1 MYGSQ
6 GLNGPES
13 LRQSCSAVITTMN
26 KMATAMQEGEY
37 DADKP
42 QGTVSVQTIIT
53 SHISAICLFLPPCQY
68 WSVSPMSL
76 DPASGGESS
85 HRQGWDDWCWGSG
98 SEAGR
103 QRDCHQGGQE
113 VPQDQGDTLV
123 QTPQTKNTQPFLLKL
138 RVPNGWPTL
147 KIKESKTE
155 EV

>member
-42 QGTVSVQTIIT
+42 QGTVSVKTIIT
-53 SHISAICLFLPPCQY
+53 SHISAICLFPPPLPVLISVAHVLRPHQWRWEQPPSGLRWLMLRVWE
-68 WSVSPMSL
+68 WSWKTERLS
-76 DPASGGESS
+76 SGRSRS
-85 HRQGWDDWCWGSG
+85 RSRSRWHTCANTS
-98 SEAGR
+98 
-103 QRDCHQGGQE
+103 
-113 VPQDQGDTLV
+113 
-123 QTPQTKNTQPFLLKL
+123 KNTQPFLLKL